1 MHVYFKSIA
10 LENVRC
16 FGKKQTIDFT
26 DKDGKPSMWNLILGE
41 NGVGKTTVLKGILS
55 SWDQGEGQVKNSGAN
70 LNEVYFM
77 RTNTTASSIENELY
91 IDNEDR
97 NTSLHF
103 IAVNVRGILATPRFY
118 STNLKKN
125 DITLFAYGASRRI
138 GDTGITEE
146 QTSTISTLLDEN
158 ASLINA
164 EEWLAQSEYLSL
176 KDKTQINLFN
186 RVKTLLL
193 RLFEGEI
200 SDIKIETNA
209 QANKKISVLF
219 QTHYGWVP
227 LHQLSLG
234 YKTMIGWMVDF
245 ARGLFDRYPDSTNP
259 LAEPA
264 VCLVDEIDLHLH
276 PHFQRNLMRFLSD
289 IFPKTQFIVTA
300 HSPLVV
306 QAAADVDANIILL
319 ERKGDEV
326 HVNNN
331 PQVVHSWRVDQILT
345 SDLFGLDTALSP
357 EADEKMERRRA
368 LLRKEKRSKQEEAEL
383 VELEADFDII
393 PPEESALGQR
403 MVEHLQR
410 LAAQ

>member
-16 FGKKQTIDFT
+16 FGKKQTIEFT
-26 DKDGKPSMWNLILGE
+26 DKDCKPSMWNLILGE

-77 RTNTTASSIENELY
+77 RTNATASSIENELY

-300 HSPLVV
+300 HSPLV
-306 QAAADVDANIILL
+306 
-319 ERKGDEV
+319 
-326 HVNNN
+326 
-331 PQVVHSWRVDQILT
+331 
-345 SDLFGLDTALSP
+345 
-357 EADEKMERRRA
+357 
-368 LLRKEKRSKQEEAEL
+368 
-383 VELEADFDII
+383 
-393 PPEESALGQR
+393 
-403 MVEHLQR
+403 
-410 LAAQ
+410 